1 MKTTTTKPPIVWF
14 PGDPDCGEA
23 LGIFELATKICVW
36 LSFATNPVPF
46 NIIFSKGKLDF
57 LEWRGFHKG
66 LNKVMNNNALHS
78 YFLQQK
84 DSYSVNVKTT
94 MKRKITES
102 EKKLHLLVYVLH
114 TLGFEQHNIAIML
127 IAKAEYLVKGDLGG
141 SSRMDT
147 FQLIAFLLSIFN
159 VASIMVSNVNN
170 NNNNNNINDNDD
182 NVNDNNI
189 NESNTNAEVNSMSNV
204 GLGGKKRKKRNYE
217 SFNSLVDEGK
227 EFKDRR
233 QNKSFNK

>member
-1 MKTTTTKPPIVWF
+1 M
-14 PGDPDCGEA
+14 
-23 LGIFELATKICVW
+23 
-36 LSFATNPVPF
+36 
-46 NIIFSKGKLDF
+46 
-57 LEWRGFHKG
+57 
-66 LNKVMNNNALHS
+66 
-78 YFLQQK
+78 
-84 DSYSVNVKTT
+84 
-94 MKRKITES
+94 
-102 EKKLHLLVYVLH
+102 
-114 TLGFEQHNIAIML
+114 ML

>member
-1 MKTTTTKPPIVWF
+1 
-14 PGDPDCGEA
+14 
-23 LGIFELATKICVW
+23 
-36 LSFATNPVPF
+36 
-46 NIIFSKGKLDF
+46 
-57 LEWRGFHKG
+57 
-66 LNKVMNNNALHS
+66 
-78 YFLQQK
+78 
-84 DSYSVNVKTT
+84 

-102 EKKLHLLVYVLH
+102 EKKLHLLVYVNH

-227 EFKDRR
+227 ELKDRR

>member
-1 MKTTTTKPPIVWF
+1 
-14 PGDPDCGEA
+14 
-23 LGIFELATKICVW
+23 
-36 LSFATNPVPF
+36 
-46 NIIFSKGKLDF
+46 
-57 LEWRGFHKG
+57 
-66 LNKVMNNNALHS
+66 
-78 YFLQQK
+78 
-84 DSYSVNVKTT
+84 

-114 TLGFEQHNIAIML
+114 TLGFEQQNIAMML